1 MLTEICQYLKN
12 WFNRKPDGTEYPKYY
27 GAFTIENG
35 ALVTDQL
42 ADGQYFR
49 IIGSLFNDG
58 VHSFSSSE
66 PLTDE
71 TFTGAVWS
79 MGIPPA
85 VVQLAAD
92 IDQWQARYGSS
103 DSQAL
108 SPFQSESFA
117 GYSYT
122 KAGGSTS
129 GGAQAGTWQ
138 AVFEERLKPW
148 RKI

>member
-1 MLTEICQYLKN
+1 MLTEICQYLRN
-12 WFNRKPDGTEYPKYY
+12 WFDRKPDGSSAPKYY
-27 GAFTIENG
+27 GEFVIKNG
-35 ALVTDQL
+35 SLDTDQL
-42 ADGQYFR
+42 AEGQYYR
-49 IIGSLFNDG
+49 ILGSLFNDG
-58 VHSFSSSE
+58 VHANLS
-66 PLTDE
+66 TDVLADE
-71 TFTGAVWS
+71 IFTGAVWTLC
-79 MGIPPA
+79 IPPA

-92 IDQWQARYGSS
+92 IDQWQARYGSI
-103 DSQAL
+103 DSAAL

-138 AVFEERLKPW
+138 AAFEERLEPW